1 MACPASTPWRR
12 GALGS
17 TNHRC
22 PAYWHPPPF
31 RLYWAHVGDIL
42 ELKLLFFVPAGNLKM
57 VESPTNRDTGRIF
70 VGREREIA
78 ELTSALDDALA
89 GEGRLVMLA
98 GEPGIGKARTAQE
111 LASYAEEKD
120 AVVLWGWCY
129 EDEGRS
135 DVLRLPKPTQGY
147 AGGPLFECGLVDFQ
161 REVSD
166 SHRTPR
172 YASTPE
178 STGIRYT
185 TGICRLVRSWNLL

>member
-1 MACPASTPWRR
+1 MVDS
-12 GALGS
+12 
-17 TNHRC
+17 
-22 PAYWHPPPF
+22 PP
-31 RLYWAHVGDIL
+31 
-42 ELKLLFFVPAGNLKM
+42 
-57 VESPTNRDTGRIF
+57 NRDTGRIF
-70 VGREREIA
+70 VGREREMA

-89 GEGRLVMLA
+89 GEVRLVMLA
-98 GEPGIGKARTAQE
+98 GEPGIGKTRTAQE
-111 LASYAEEKD
+111 LASYAEEKG

-135 DVLRLPKPTQGY
+135 DVLRLPEPTQGY

>member
-1 MACPASTPWRR
+1 MPART
-12 GALGS
+12 G
-17 TNHRC
+17 T
-22 PAYWHPPPF
+22 PPPF
-31 RLYWAHVGDIL
+31 RLYSAHVGDIL
-42 ELKLLFFVPAGNLKM
+42 ELKPLFFVPDGNLNM
-57 VESPTNRDTGRIF
+57 VDSPPNRDTGRIF
-70 VGREREIA
+70 VGRELEMA

-98 GEPGIGKARTAQE
+98 GEPGIGKTRTAQE
-111 LASYAEEKD
+111 LASYAEEKG

-135 DVLRLPKPTQGY
+135 DVLRLPEPTQGY

-166 SHRTPR
+166 SHRPPR

>member
-1 MACPASTPWRR
+1 MVDS
-12 GALGS
+12 
-17 TNHRC
+17 
-22 PAYWHPPPF
+22 PP
-31 RLYWAHVGDIL
+31 
-42 ELKLLFFVPAGNLKM
+42 
-57 VESPTNRDTGRIF
+57 NRDTGRIF
-70 VGREREIA
+70 VGREREMA

-98 GEPGIGKARTAQE
+98 GEPGIGKTRTAQE
-111 LASYAEEKD
+111 LASYAEEKG

-135 DVLRLPKPTQGY
+135 DVLRLPEPTQGY

-166 SHRTPR
+166 SYRTPR